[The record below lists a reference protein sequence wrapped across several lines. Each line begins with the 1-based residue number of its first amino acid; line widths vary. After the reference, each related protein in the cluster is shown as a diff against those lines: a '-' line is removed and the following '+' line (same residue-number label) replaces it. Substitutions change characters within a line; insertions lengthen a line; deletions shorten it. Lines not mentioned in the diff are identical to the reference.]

1 MKEIE
6 ELLQSLGILPESP
19 IGRIAV
25 ALSDR
30 VERLEREILP
40 QDPDPEVFPR

>member
-1 MKEIE
+1 MKDIE
-6 ELLQSLGILPESP
+6 KLLHGLGVLPESP

-40 QDPDPEVFPR
+40 EDGE